1 MTERFSR
8 RRGHTSADPEITVRE
23 DAPTELR
30 SVLVDIAY
38 ESGFSPRPLR
48 KLVCR
53 VLRVAPDPGNWSEFP
68 NIDEE
73 LRNELERCE
82 WFHVYDV
89 IEEIVDAPNIH
100 DTEQF
105 TQEMNAYFRQRGI
118 GWQLVDGL
126 IEVRGPEHFEVTIH
140 SALDVLDEIES
151 ETAHS
156 ELREAQLDLSR
167 RPEADVTGAIQ
178 HAMAALECVA
188 RDIAGDSGAT
198 LGKILNDHPD
208 LLPKPLD
215 KAVEKAWGYAS
226 ARGRH
231 LREGDSPA
239 YEDAELIVSI
249 SGAVC
254 SYLIRKMESQQ
265 ENEGWTSTSW

>member
-1 MTERFSR
+1 MVERFSR
-8 RRGHTSADPEITVRE
+8 RHGHTSPDPEIAVRE

-38 ESGFSPRPLR
+38 ESGFSPKPLR

-53 VLRVAPDPGNWSEFP
+53 VLRVAPDPGNWSEYP

-73 LRNELERCE
+73 VRNELAICD

-89 IEEIVDAPNIH
+89 IEEIYAAPQISDA
-100 DTEQF
+100 ERF
-105 TQEMNAYFRQRGI
+105 AQETNDYFRKRGI
-118 GWQLVDGL
+118 GWQLIDGR
-126 IEVRGPEHFEVTIH
+126 IEVRGPEHFEVTVR
-140 SALDVLDEIES
+140 SAVEALEEIGL
-151 ETAHS
+151 ETAHG
-156 ELREAQLDLSR
+156 ELREAQIDLSR

-188 RDIAGDSGAT
+188 RDMTGNSGAT
-198 LGKILNDHPD
+198 LGKIISDYPA

-226 ARGRH
+226 DRGRH
-231 LREGDSPA
+231 LREGGSPA
-239 YEDAELIVSI
+239 YEDAELIVGI

-254 SYLIRKMESQQ
+254 SYLIRKNESLQ
-265 ENEGWTSTSW
+265 ENEGRNSTSW